1 MRALPVGKARGL
13 YNRPMQLRQNVDL
26 TAFNTFGLSAR
37 AAWYAEVHG
46 PDDLQAARASGHALV
61 VLGGGSNIVLAGDL
75 DALVLRMLTKGVQ
88 VERETSSHVW
98 VRAAAGE
105 VWNDLVQ
112 WTLAQGLGGLEN
124 LSLIPGTVGAAP
136 VQNIGAYGVEL
147 ENVFESL
154 EAFDLDTGAMR
165 SFNHADCRFA
175 YRDSVFKHEARRH
188 VIVSVCLRLA
198 RDWRPVLGYR
208 ELADELQARGQH
220 APTPRAVS
228 EAVIAI
234 RTRKLPDWR
243 TLGNAGSFFQNPVVD
258 AARYAALKAEHP
270 DLPAHVQAD
279 GRYKLAAGWLI
290 DRAGWKGRTLGHAG
304 VYEKQALV
312 LVNRGGA
319 TGREVLALAQAIV
332 DTVREQ
338 FGVSLEREP
347 VVLGAS

>member
-1 MRALPVGKARGL
+1 MRVLPVGKARDL
-13 YNRPMQLRQNVDL
+13 YNRPMQLRHNVDL
-26 TAFNTFGLSAR
+26 TAFNTFGLTAYAAR
-37 AAWYAEVHG
+37 YAEIHG
-46 PDDLQAARASGHALV
+46 LEDLQAARITGHALV

-75 DALVLRMLTKGVQ
+75 DALVVRMLTKGMQ
-88 VERETSSHVW
+88 IERETPTHVW

-105 VWNDLVQ
+105 AWNDFVQ
-112 WTLAQGLGGLEN
+112 WTLEHGFGGLEN

-147 ENVFESL
+147 EHVFESL
-154 EAFDLDTGAMR
+154 EAFDLDTGAIH
-165 SFNHADCRFA
+165 SFSHADCRFG
-175 YRDSVFKHEARRH
+175 YRDSVFKHEARRY

-208 ELADELQARGQH
+208 ELADELQARGLD
-220 APTPRAVS
+220 APTPRDVSAAV
-228 EAVIAI
+228 VAI

-243 TLGNAGSFFQNPVVD
+243 VLGNAGSFFQNPVVD
-258 AARYAALKAEHP
+258 AARYAALKAAHP
-270 DLPAHVQAD
+270 DLPAHAQPD

-319 TGREVLALAQAIV
+319 TGQEVLALARAIV
-332 DTVREQ
+332 DAVREK
-338 FGVSLEREP
+338 FDVSLEREP
-347 VVLGAS
+347 VLLGTF